1 MLQNW
6 YNQKQE
12 GSTWLYQKTFQR
24 AYKGLQRKINLPT
37 VCQTWWRQCCDMG
50 MRADQWNKA
59 TSVY

>member
-24 AYKGLQRKINLPT
+24 TYKALQRKTKSTYRLSNMVEAML
-37 VCQTWWRQCCDMG
+37 
-50 MRADQWNKA
+50 
-59 TSVY
+59 